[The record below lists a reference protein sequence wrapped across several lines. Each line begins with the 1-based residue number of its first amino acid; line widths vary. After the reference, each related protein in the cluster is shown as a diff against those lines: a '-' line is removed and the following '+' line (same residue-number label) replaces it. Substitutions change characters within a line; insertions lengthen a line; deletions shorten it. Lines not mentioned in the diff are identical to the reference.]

1 MADID
6 KALPNEV
13 RKEIEIPGEEEIQE
27 QVIEEAEKEQQSPE
41 AVDIQENEDGSVDI
55 NLDPQAATPEGGDEH
70 YANLAEF
77 LPDDVLGRLG
87 SDLSSKYQDYVS
99 SRKDWE
105 KTYTSGLDL
114 LGFKYDNRS
123 EPFAGASGATHP
135 VLAEAV
141 TQFQALAYKELLP
154 ADGPVRTQVMGI
166 PTAEKTDQASRVK
179 DFMNYQI
186 MDQMKEYE
194 PEFDSM
200 LFHLPLSGS
209 TFKKVYYD
217 EMEQRAVSKFVPA
230 DDLIVP
236 YTATSLDDAEAII
249 HRVKISENEL
259 KKQQVAGFYRD
270 IELGKPTAGESEVEK
285 KERELEGTKKSK
297 EEDIYTILECHVDLD
312 LEGFEDADPQ
322 TGEPSGIKIP
332 YIVTLEEGSREILSI
347 KRNYEIGDPLKN
359 KVQYFVHFKFLPGLG
374 FYGFGL
380 IHMIGGLSRTATSA
394 LRQLLD
400 AGTLSNLPAGFKQRG
415 IRIRDDAQSIQPGE
429 FRDVDAPGGNLRDS
443 FMMLPFKEPS
453 QTLLALMGTVV
464 QAGQRFA
471 SIADMQVGDGNQQ
484 AAVGTTVALLE
495 RGSRTMSAI
504 HKRIYSAL
512 KNEFR
517 LMARVFKLYL
527 PQEYPYDVVGGQRMI
542 KQQDFDDRVDI
553 LPVADP
559 NIFSQTQRISLAQTE
574 LQLAQSNPQMHN
586 LYNAYRSMYE
596 ALGVKN
602 IDSIL
607 MKPEQP
613 QPKDPALEHIDAL
626 GSKPFQAFPGQNHRS
641 HITAHLNFMS
651 TNLARN
657 NPMVMASLEKNIFEH
672 ISLMAQEQVELEFRD
687 EMQQLQQMQMQ
698 MQQMQQSPQ
707 MMEMQQNPQMM
718 QQMQM
723 QNQQMQMKIQEMN
736 QKIESRKAELVA
748 DMMEEFMKEEQK
760 ITSQFD
766 NDPIA
771 KLRSRELDLRAQEN
785 ARKEKEANERMDL
798 DKMKAMMNQQNQDE
812 KLQQNE
818 ELAQLRADTSIEKT
832 VLSKTLPSSDSMMP
846 NIEIMRKG

>member
-1 MADID
+1 ME
-6 KALPNEV
+6 KALPNEP
-13 RKEIEIPGEEEIQE
+13 RKEVEVPGEEEIQE
-27 QVIEEAEKEQQSPE
+27 TLVEEVEKELEKPGE
-41 AVDIQENEDGSVDI
+41 VETVENEDGSVDI
-55 NLDPQAATPEGGDEH
+55 NFDPGAASIEGGEDH

-77 LPDDVLGRLG
+77 LPDEVLDSLS
-87 SDLSSKYQDYVS
+87 SDLNSKYMDYS
-99 SRKDWE
+99 MSRKDWE
-105 KTYTSGLDL
+105 KSYTQGLDL
-114 LGFKYDNRS
+114 LGFKYDQRS
-123 EPFAGASGATHP
+123 EPFQGASGATHP

-154 ADGPVRTQVMGI
+154 ADGPVRTQLLGI
-166 PTAEKTDQASRVK
+166 QSPDKVQQANRVK

-217 EMEQRAVSKFVPA
+217 EVEGRAVSKFVPA

-249 HRVKISENEL
+249 HRIKISENDL
-259 KKQQVAGFYRD
+259 RKQQVAGFYKD
-270 IELGKPTAGESEVEK
+270 IELGKPEDKESDVEK
-285 KERELEGTKKSK
+285 KERELEGTKKTK
-297 EEDIYTILECHVDLD
+297 DEDIYTLLECHVNLD
-312 LEGFEDADPQ
+312 LEGFEDSDQ
-322 TGEPSGIKIP
+322 NGEPTGIKLP
-332 YIVTLEEGSREILSI
+332 YIVTLEEGSKEILSV
-347 KRNYEIGDPLKN
+347 KRNYEIGDPKKN
-359 KVQYFVHFKFLPGLG
+359 KIQYFVHFKFLPGLG

-380 IHMIGGLSRTATSA
+380 IHMIGGLSRTATAA

-400 AGTLSNLPAGFKQRG
+400 AGTLSNLPAGFKMRG

-453 QTLLALMGTVV
+453 ATLLNLMGVV
-464 QAGQRFA
+464 VSAGQRFA
-471 SIADMQVGDGNQQ
+471 SIADLQVGDGNQQ

-512 KNEFR
+512 KNEFKI
-517 LMARVFKLYL
+517 LARVFKLYL
-527 PQEYPYDVVGGQRMI
+527 PAEYPYDVVGGQRMI
-542 KQQDFDDRVDI
+542 KQTDFDDRVDI

-574 LQLAQSNPQMHN
+574 LQLATSNPGMHN
-586 LYNAYRSMYE
+586 MYQAYRNMYE

-602 IDSIL
+602 IDSVL
-607 MKPEQP
+607 VRPMPP
-613 QPKDPALEHIDAL
+613 APKDPALEHIDAL
-626 GSKPFQAFPGQNHRS
+626 AGKPFQAFPGQDHRA
-641 HITAHLNFMS
+641 HMTAHLNFMA
-651 TNLARN
+651 TNMARN

-672 ISLMAQEQVELEFRD
+672 ISLMAQEQIELEFR
-687 EMQQLQQMQMQ
+687 EELMRLQQMQQ
-698 MQQMQQSPQ
+698 NP
-707 MMEMQQNPQMM
+707 MMMQQNPQAQQQVMQLTQQIEGRKSVLIAEMM
-718 QQMQM
+718 G
-723 QNQQMQMKIQEMN
+723 EF
-736 QKIESRKAELVA
+736 L
-748 DMMEEFMKEEQK
+748 EEEKK

-785 ARKEKEANERMDL
+785 ARKEREGQERMDL
-798 DKMKAMMNQQNQDE
+798 DKMRAMMNQQNQDE
-812 KLQQNE
+812 KLDQNE
-818 ELAQLRADTSIEKT
+818 ELAKLRANTSIEKT
-832 VLSKTLPSSDSMMP
+832 ILGKTLPSSNDMVPKVSIIRSG
-846 NIEIMRKG
+846 NE